1 MNKTKQPANPAPQP
15 PAPPAS
21 NLQEGFES
29 EELWQQLQA
38 AWDKHTRHIDE
49 TIARSDRPLLRIDT
63 ETLKAT
69 KRRIRIA
76 YTAIVIFCTVIAVI
90 AAIAVIRQP
99 DSVLRT
105 LYCIGVAVVIAVVC
119 LLSFGTRSP
128 KDKPRPLDALPASN
142 GDAIPPPIDTALLLD
157 ALATQHRYSVL
168 KSSSPKSLA
177 SILAA
182 TTVLVFAA
190 CTPAGNECKI
200 TSADT
205 AERIETIAIIDTII
219 ANNTQS

>member
-1 MNKTKQPANPAPQP
+1 MNKTKQPGNPSP
-15 PAPPAS
+15 PA
-21 NLQEGFES
+21 NNVL
-29 EELWQQLQA
+29 EELEAEKIWQQLQA
-38 AWDKHTRHIDE
+38 AWAEHSQRIDE
-49 TIARSDRPLLRIDT
+49 IIDRSDRPLLRIDT

-76 YTAIVIFCTVIAVI
+76 YTAIAIFCTVIAVI

-105 LYCIGVAVVIAVVC
+105 LYCIGVTVVIAVVC

-128 KDKPRPLDALPASN
+128 KVKPRPPDALPASN

-205 AERIETIAIIDTII
+205 AERMETIAIIDTII

>member
-1 MNKTKQPANPAPQP
+1 MNKTKQPGNPSP
-15 PAPPAS
+15 PA
-21 NLQEGFES
+21 NNVL
-29 EELWQQLQA
+29 EELEAEKIWQQLQA
-38 AWDKHTRHIDE
+38 AWDEHSQRIDE
-49 TIARSDRPLLRIDT
+49 IIDHSDRPLLRIDT

-76 YTAIVIFCTVIAVI
+76 YIAVAVFCTVIVVS

-105 LYCIGVAVVIAVVC
+105 LYCIGTAVVIAVVC

-128 KDKPRPLDALPASN
+128 KVKPRPLDALPVSN

-205 AERIETIAIIDTII
+205 AERMETIAIIDTII